1 MFPLDGLV
9 EGLGADANS
18 FATAEESDP
27 EPIRASRA
35 EIVGLLYG
43 RHVELVTPRDTVATV
58 ADRLVALVHRL
69 CAVSP
74 AVLRLEYPAV
84 GAYGGLGG
92 VPRLHPAVPPLPPP
106 LVVARP

>member
-74 AVLRLEYPAV
+74 AVPPLAGAPCGHDAGPWGFVSLTPALRP
-84 GAYGGLGG
+84 
-92 VPRLHPAVPPLPPP
+92 PPPLPFGAP
-106 LVVARP
+106 